1 MKCRCKFLFLSE
13 NPPLSNMDAYAQP
26 LLIYTDRYKARITY
40 IPNESCSNM

>member
-1 MKCRCKFLFLSE
+1 
-13 NPPLSNMDAYAQP
+13 MDAYAQP